1 MTPFYPTTNLLALAF
16 ASSYLVQASND
27 LPASFGPPPDSDP
40 LTWGFYAT
48 HEVQTPTHLDIT
60 GSIPSWLTGSL
71 YRGAAG
77 TWDVGNYTAEH
88 WFDGFSRNHLFQI
101 ADGSVTYR
109 SRNASDELM
118 HFIEET
124 GLFPGNTFGSDPCKI
139 IFGAFETTYRDGTN
153 ARGNT
158 TTSNTPVAYIPNF
171 PGLNR
176 NSSNVGS
183 PLNTLV
189 STTDANR
196 LQQIDPVTLEA
207 IELFT
212 YQASHPL
219 LSDSGR
225 SCAHPAMTEEAI
237 YNYVL
242 DTSAKPPV
250 YRVFGI
256 TSPEGETKIIAN
268 ITDAPPA
275 YIHSMFHTEKHV
287 ILIVWQADF
296 TKAGESV
303 LTSIGPWNPERKT
316 LFYVIDPVNG
326 GVVSKYESEDAFF
339 AFHEINSFEDASG
352 DIYIDLPTMPDYS
365 FLDAAI
371 VENLRANLGSK
382 TNASSKNDLAGSFT
396 RYKLPFYEN
405 NKASN
410 GSLIKHTATIDIQ
423 LPYKNANIELPRID
437 ESLKGK
443 PYRYAYGIHVEKMGY
458 FADSIIKIDTKKQS
472 WKIWS
477 PKTKQLPSEPIFI
490 ARPGAKTEDDGVLLT
505 VAMDSA
511 EKKSSLVVIDAI
523 TMKEIGRA
531 HMPIVMGYGFHGAYH
546 AEL

>member
-1 MTPFYPTTNLLALAF
+1 MAPFHPTTNLLSLAF
-16 ASSYLVQASND
+16 ASSYLVQASGD
-27 LPASFGPPPDSDP
+27 LAASFGPPPDSNP

-48 HEVQTPTHLDIT
+48 HEVQTPTHLEIT

-153 ARGNT
+153 ARGNKT
-158 TTSNTPVAYIPNF
+158 TANTPVAYIPNF
-171 PGLNR
+171 PGLDR

-183 PLNTLV
+183 PLDTLV

-212 YQASHPL
+212 YQATHPL

-250 YRVFGI
+250 YHVFGI
-256 TSPEGETKIIAN
+256 TSPEGETNIIAN

-326 GVVSKYESEDAFF
+326 GVISKYESEDAFF

-365 FLDAAI
+365 FLDAAM

-396 RYKLPFYEN
+396 RYKLPFYEY

-410 GSLIKHTATIDIQ
+410 GSLITHTATIDIQ
-423 LPYKNANIELPRID
+423 LPYKKANIELPRIA

-458 FADSIIKIDTKKQS
+458 FADSIIKIDTKKES

>member
-1 MTPFYPTTNLLALAF
+1 MAPYRPTTNLLALAF
-16 ASSYLVQASND
+16 ASSYLVQASGD
-27 LPASFGPPPDSDP
+27 LPASFGPPPSSDP

-60 GSIPSWLTGSL
+60 GSFPSWLTGSL
-71 YRGAAG
+71 YRGAAA

-109 SRNASDELM
+109 SRNSSDELM
-118 HFIEET
+118 HFVQET

-153 ARGNT
+153 AHGNKT
-158 TTSNTPVAYIPNF
+158 TANTNVAFVPNF
-171 PGLNR
+171 PGLSGNT
-176 NSSNVGS
+176 SSVGG

-189 STTDANR
+189 ATTDANR

-212 YQASHPL
+212 YQASNPL
-219 LSDSGR
+219 LVDSGH
-225 SCAHPAMTEEAI
+225 SSAHPAMTGEAI
-237 YNYVL
+237 YNYLL

-256 TSPEGETKIIAN
+256 TAPEGETKIIAN

-275 YIHSMFHTEKHV
+275 YIHSMFHTEQHV
-287 ILIVWQADF
+287 ILIIWQADY
-296 TKAGESV
+296 TQAGETLLS
-303 LTSIGPWNPERKT
+303 SIGPWNPERKT

-326 GVVSKYESEDAFF
+326 GVISKYESEDAFF
-339 AFHEINSFEDASG
+339 AFHEVNSFEDASG
-352 DIYIDLPTMPDYS
+352 NIYVDLPTMTDYS
-365 FLDAAI
+365 FLEAAKI
-371 VENLRANLGSK
+371 ENLRANLGSK

-396 RYKLPFYEN
+396 RYKLPFYEI
-405 NKASN
+405 NKASD
-410 GSLIKHTATIDIQ
+410 GSLITHTAKIDFQ
-423 LPYKNANIELPRID
+423 LPYKKANIELPRID
-437 ESLKGK
+437 QSLAGK
-443 PYRYAYGIHVEKMGY
+443 PYRYAYGIHSEKTGY
-458 FADSIIKIDTKKQS
+458 FADSIIKVDTKKQS
-472 WKIWS
+472 WKIWT

-490 ARPGAKTEDDGVLLT
+490 ARPGATAEDDGVLLT

-511 EKKSSLVVIDAI
+511 EKKSSLVVIDAT
-523 TMKEIGRA
+523 TMKELGRA
-531 HMPIVMGYGFHGAYH
+531 HMPIVMGYGFHGGYA
-546 AEL
+546 AGL